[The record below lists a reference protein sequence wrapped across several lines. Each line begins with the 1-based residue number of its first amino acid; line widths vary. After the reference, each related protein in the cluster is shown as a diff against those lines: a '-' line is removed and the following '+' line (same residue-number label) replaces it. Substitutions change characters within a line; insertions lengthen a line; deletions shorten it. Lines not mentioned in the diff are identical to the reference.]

1 MGKFSGENLVALICC
16 IIVIYMIVGGGYTFI
31 KNLITDTKLTL
42 IIFIAV
48 PIILVFMHC
57 IIIFDILNNIGGI

>member
-16 IIVIYMIVGGGYTFI
+16 VIVIYMIVGGGYTFI

-42 IIFIAV
+42 IIFISV
-48 PIILVFMHC
+48 PIVL
-57 IIIFDILNNIGGI
+57 GIYTLYNYFRYFK

>member
-16 IIVIYMIVGGGYTFI
+16 VIVIYMIVGGGYTFI

-42 IIFIAV
+42 IIFIAF
-48 PIILVFMHC
+48 PIIL
-57 IIIFDILNNIGGI
+57 GIYALYNYFRYFK